1 MLAVG
6 TEMLQEMSLRSAWR
20 SLTARQVAKRA
31 GLTTGSFYN
40 YWDTQERFVA
50 DLVEHLL
57 DPDAVDHDLV
67 SPEMTDALV
76 ALAALAGGPDHV
88 EARRATARWV
98 EAGRQHLVRLT
109 TDARFVAEAR
119 LAGCFQDDAVTDQ
132 LARTHQAQRRA
143 YGRLAEA
150 YLAGRGRCPVDPFSL
165 GDVGEAM
172 AALTRGYSS
181 LQHADPARP
190 ATAERFAHAL
200 LHTLDA
206 LSCPLGA
213 VSAAG

>member
-1 MLAVG
+1 MLAIG
-6 TEMLQEMSLRSAWR
+6 TDMLQEMSLRSAWR

-40 YWDTQERFVA
+40 YWDTQEHFVA
-50 DLVEHLL
+50 ELVDHLL
-57 DPDAVDHDLV
+57 DPDALDRDLV
-67 SPEMTDALV
+67 SPEMTDALI
-76 ALAALAGGPDHV
+76 ALAALAAGPDQAAVH
-88 EARRATARWV
+88 RATARWV

-109 TDARFVAEAR
+109 TDARFVAESR
-119 LAGCFQDDAVTDQ
+119 LAGCFHDDAVTDQ

-150 YLAGRGRCPVDPFSL
+150 YLAGRGRRPVDPFSII
-165 GDVGEAM
+165 DVGEAV

-181 LQHADPARP
+181 LQHADPART
-190 ATAERFAHAL
+190 ATAERFAQAL
-200 LHTLDA
+200 VHTLEA

-213 VSAAG
+213 ASAPG